1 MRRLTMQK
9 FYLADKEILK
19 LQITDQQFKTYSYW
33 CSQYNVKTLKPFIN
47 YIQTANDLLIPVEKV
62 KHTLTELTKITVEG
76 DALVS
81 IEDNK
86 AARRIEFD
94 LPRYKSFLQ
103 SIGFLGYTSAKGWT
117 NLQQHLKKNPEQL
130 NKIYKFAKLDQYELY
145 DKLDTLDNDE
155 LKAIQT
161 TELKYP
167 WVLTKL
173 LKDRSIA

>member
-1 MRRLTMQK
+1 MQK

-19 LQITDQQFKTYSYW
+19 LQITDQQLRTYNYW
-33 CSQYNVKTLKPFIN
+33 CGQYNVKSLKPFIN
-47 YIQTANDLLIPVEKV
+47 YIQTANDLLIPVDKV
-62 KHTLTELTKITVEG
+62 KNILTDLSKITVEG
-76 DALVS
+76 DALVA
-81 IEDNK
+81 IVDNK

-94 LPRYKSFLQ
+94 LPRYKSFIQ

-145 DKLDTLDNDE
+145 DKLDTLNNDE

>member
-1 MRRLTMQK
+1 M
-9 FYLADKEILK
+9 
-19 LQITDQQFKTYSYW
+19 
-33 CSQYNVKTLKPFIN
+33 
-47 YIQTANDLLIPVEKV
+47 
-62 KHTLTELTKITVEG
+62 
-76 DALVS
+76 
-81 IEDNK
+81 
-86 AARRIEFD
+86 
-94 LPRYKSFLQ
+94 PRYKSFLQ

>member
-1 MRRLTMQK
+1 MQK
-9 FYLADKEILK
+9 FYLADKELIK
-19 LQITDQQFKTYSYW
+19 LQITDQQFKTYNYW

-47 YIQTANDLLIPVEKV
+47 YIQTANDLLIPVDKV
-62 KHTLTELTKITVEG
+62 KKILTDLTKIVVEG

-94 LPRYKSFLQ
+94 LPRYKSFLK

-117 NLQQHLKKNPEQL
+117 NLQQHLKKDPEQV
-130 NKIYKFAKLDQYELY
+130 NKVYRFAKLDQYELY
-145 DKLDTLDNDE
+145 YTLNTLPDTE
-155 LKAIQT
+155 LRAVKS

-167 WVLTKL
+167 WMLSKL
-173 LKDRSIA
+173 LKERNLA

>member
-1 MRRLTMQK
+1 MQK

-19 LQITDQQFKTYSYW
+19 LQITDQQFRTYNYW
-33 CSQYNVKTLKPFIN
+33 CSQYNVKSLKPFIN
-47 YIQTANDLLIPVEKV
+47 YIQTANDLLIPVDKV
-62 KHTLTELTKITVEG
+62 KNILTDLSKITVEG
-76 DALVS
+76 DALIAIV
-81 IEDNK
+81 DNK

-94 LPRYKSFLQ
+94 LPRYKSFIQ

-117 NLQQHLKKNPEQL
+117 NLQQHLQKNPEQL

-145 DKLDTLDNDE
+145 DKLDTLNNDE